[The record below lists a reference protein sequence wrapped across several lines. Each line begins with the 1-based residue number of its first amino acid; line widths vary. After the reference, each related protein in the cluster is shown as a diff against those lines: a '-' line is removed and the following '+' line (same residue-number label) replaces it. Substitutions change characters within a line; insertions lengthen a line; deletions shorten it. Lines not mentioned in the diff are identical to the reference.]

1 MWKGWLPFACC
12 LFSLSSWISGRGMA
26 VGCIV
31 RAESFS
37 PPGHWL
43 WSPHILFFQ
52 LCMFSFSFHPA
63 VGKA

>member
-43 WSPHILFFQ
+43 WSPHILFPNFA
-52 LCMFSFSFHPA
+52 CFSFHFILR
-63 VGKA
+63 